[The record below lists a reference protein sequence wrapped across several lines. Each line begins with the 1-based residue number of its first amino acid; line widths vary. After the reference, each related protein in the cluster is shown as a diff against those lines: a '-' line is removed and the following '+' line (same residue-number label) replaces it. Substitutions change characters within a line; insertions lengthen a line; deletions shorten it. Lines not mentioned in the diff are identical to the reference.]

1 MKDKKPIPFDSL
13 RVLLGM
19 KELPKVPEVEVYQGQ
34 QFLFSTNK
42 KSKQQENVERS
53 ANSQWQKQIVQSIVE
68 QPKIEL
74 ARKRVGKR
82 TGKFSLVSGN
92 RSMFDLA
99 PLKSSTWF
107 DRSEAQYE
115 PFESSELSVV
125 EEGQRV
131 GKLNLKFDVFKRKWQ
146 RYLNAKKYQSVLKK
160 AAVHALEARNVKK
173 SATSFDKLINYYE
186 VQVPRTRYAHKAFI
200 ALEMQLNSMLIKTR
214 LAPYQHMVEDLCFY
228 ELVRING
235 QSARSVHHV
244 LSLYD
249 SLSVSVQFHNYV
261 NVRNN
266 RIVNYPHYVRQF
278 FKEYWAHTANVN
290 TSKVWLLSN
299 FVKSDVTSE
308 AVIFDYPN
316 ILLYMAPF
324 ARFTKMYY
332 ENTNLP
338 AKGTKHE
345 WLNYTHT
352 VFKLKLFEFASYY
365 R

>member
-19 KELPKVPEVEVYQGQ
+19 KELPKAPKVEVYQGQ
-34 QFLFSTNK
+34 QFLFSINK
-42 KSKQQENVERS
+42 KSKQQENAERS
-53 ANSQWQKQIVQSIVE
+53 TNSQCKKLSVQSTTE
-68 QPKIEL
+68 QPKVEL
-74 ARKRVGKR
+74 LHKPISKR
-82 TGKFSLVSGN
+82 TGKFSLISNQRNV
-92 RSMFDLA
+92 FDLA
-99 PLKSSTWF
+99 TLKSLAWF

-115 PFESSELSVV
+115 PLESSELSAA
-125 EEGQRV
+125 EGQRV
-131 GKLNLKFDVFKRKWQ
+131 GKLNLTFDVFKRKWQ

-160 AAVHALEARNVKK
+160 VTTQALEVHYVKK

-228 ELVRING
+228 ELVRIND
-235 QSARSVHHV
+235 QPARNVHHV
-244 LSLYD
+244 LGLYD
-249 SLSVSVQFHNYV
+249 SLSVSVQFHNYS

-278 FKEYWAHTANVN
+278 FKEYWAHTANAN

-316 ILLYMAPF
+316 ILLYTAPF

-332 ENTNLP
+332 ENINLP

>member
-42 KSKQQENVERS
+42 KSKQQES
-53 ANSQWQKQIVQSIVE
+53 AARTVNEQWLKPTIQSIVE

-74 ARKRVGKR
+74 VRKDVGQR
-82 TGKFSLVSGN
+82 TGKFSLVSSN
-92 RSMFDLA
+92 SNLFDQTSLK
-99 PLKSSTWF
+99 PLTWF
-107 DRSEAQYE
+107 DRSEAQYA
-115 PFESSELSVV
+115 PLESSELSVV
-125 EEGQRV
+125 DGQRV

-146 RYLNAKKYQSVLKK
+146 CYLNAKKYQSVLKK
-160 AAVHALEARNVKK
+160 TTVQALAVHNVKK
-173 SATSFDKLINYYE
+173 SATSFDKLINYYD

-214 LAPYQHMVEDLCFY
+214 LAPYQYMVEDLCFY

-235 QSARSVHHV
+235 QPARNVHHV
-244 LSLYD
+244 LGLYD
-249 SLSVSVQFHNYV
+249 LLAVSVQFHNYI

-278 FKEYWAHTANVN
+278 FKEYWAHTANAN

-308 AVIFDYPN
+308 AVVFDYPN